1 MVEYGCKIHEVAIE
15 IQKKVRDAVEGMTGL
30 RIVEVVVNVLGV
42 NIERVPKEQE
52 KESGSPE
59 EMQELK

>member
-1 MVEYGCKIHEVAIE
+1 VVEYGCKIHEVAIE